1 MKKIFVFSRPTS
13 ILLILALSM
22 GTAFILANSAMA
34 GPPMRNAAHMS
45 VNHGGHGGHGG
56 GHGGGGNHNTNVNV
70 NVNHNGPGP
79 DGGHHHH
86 HNDGAA
92 FVAGAITT
100 LTVGAI
106 VAAASMPPSCTTV
119 VVNNVS
125 YRQCG
130 STWYQPYYAGTE
142 VQFMVVAPPR

>member
-1 MKKIFVFSRPTS
+1 MKKIFVFSHATS
-13 ILLILALSM
+13 ILLILGLSI
-22 GTAFILANSAMA
+22 GTAFILANSAVA

-45 VNHGGHGGHGG
+45 VNHGGHGGPGG

-79 DGGHHHH
+79 GGGGHH

-130 STWYQPYYAGTE
+130 SDWYQPYYSGTE
-142 VQFMVVAPPR
+142 VQYMVVAPPR